1 MFVLILSF
9 ACVAAVIPVL
19 ASRLGRRVFYVASLV
34 PAGAFIWG
42 VRAYS
47 QISATS
53 PLTEQAAWVPQL
65 GLRIG
70 LRFDGFAFLM
80 LSLVAGIG
88 FFVFVYAGSYFHA
101 EPIIG
106 RFAAT
111 LLLFSGSMLGLVL
124 ADNLLA
130 LFMFWELTSITSY
143 LLISIEDNKAAA
155 RSGAMQALLITGM
168 GGLAM
173 LGGFVLLGEAA
184 GTYSM
189 AELLARPPSGSVV
202 NVALVLVLIGAFT
215 KSAQVPFHTWLPR
228 AMNAPTPV
236 SSYLHSATMVTAGV
250 YLVARFSPAFAE
262 YSLWRPL
269 VITFGLATML
279 IGAYRSLRQHDLKLL
294 LAYGTISQLG
304 LMMLLFGVGTSES
317 IFAGC
322 TLLIAHGIF
331 KAALFMLVGIID
343 HQSKTRDL
351 RVLGG
356 LGAQWPVVAV
366 TAGIVAASMAGIPPL
381 FGFLAKEEALAALGE
396 TGFSWGAFVLLGVVI
411 GSSLTVAYSARFVWG
426 AFGPPQASMI
436 RDLDP
441 AGHESAGE
449 QAPKPSKMFM
459 APVVALASLTLLFGL
474 LPSLIDPM
482 IAKAYES
489 LVGLTTDHHLALW
502 HGFTQALALS
512 VVAIG
517 AGFVLFCW
525 RQRVEK
531 LQESIPRVPSAQR
544 GYDRT
549 VKGLV
554 EGADAVTGFVQHGSL
569 PIYLGVILVTMIVL
583 PGVPLLSDSVMP
595 HLWFADSPMQV
606 VVGFIMI
613 VCACAAAVA
622 RRRFAAVLL
631 VGAVGYGMAALFVIQ
646 GAPDL
651 AITQLL
657 IETLGVAVFVLV
669 FRHLPANFVRNNL
682 PGRQGGQIVIA
693 LFAGVFIFL
702 FTLFAIGARTQRS
715 ISGEY
720 LKKAYSEAGGHNVV
734 NVIVVDFRGFD
745 TMGEI
750 VVLAVAALGVA
761 AIVRAKKAPAE
772 LKDEP
777 AAAEVE
783 S

>member
-1 MFVLILSF
+1 MFVLILAF
-9 ACVAAVIPVL
+9 GCVAAVLPVL
-19 ASRLGRRVFYVASLV
+19 ASRIGRGVFYVAAAV
-34 PAGAFIWG
+34 PAAAFIWG
-42 VRAYS
+42 VGAYG
-47 QISATS
+47 QISDS
-53 PLTEQAAWVPQL
+53 GPLLEQAAWVPQL
-65 GLRIG
+65 GLTLG

-88 FFVFVYAGSYFHA
+88 VLVFLYAGSYFHA

-111 LLLFSGSMLGLVL
+111 LLLFSGSMVGLVL

-130 LFMFWELTSITSY
+130 LFLFWELTSITSY
-143 LLISIEDNKAAA
+143 LLISIEDEKTAA

-189 AELLARPPSGSVV
+189 AELLERPPSGSVV
-202 NVALVLVLIGAFT
+202 NVALLLVLIGAFT
-215 KSAQVPFHTWLPR
+215 KSAQVPFHSWLPR

-250 YLVARFSPAFAE
+250 YLIARFTPAFAD
-262 YSLWRPL
+262 YSVWRPL
-269 VITFGLATML
+269 VISFGLASML
-279 IGAYRSLRQHDLKLL
+279 IGASRSLRQHDLKLL

-304 LMMLLFGVGTSES
+304 LMMLLFGVGTKES

-322 TLLIAHGIF
+322 TLLLAHGIF

-351 RVLGG
+351 RKLDR
-356 LGAQWPVVAV
+356 LGAQWPVVTA
-366 TAGIVAASMAGIPPL
+366 TAGVVAASMAGIPPL
-381 FGFLAKEEALAALGE
+381 FGFLAKEEALGALGE
-396 TGFSWGAFVLLGVVI
+396 TGFAWGVPVLIGVVI

-426 AFGPPQASMI
+426 AFGPRPVSMI
-436 RDLDP
+436 PHQGFVRNE
-441 AGHESAGE
+441 AVG
-449 QAPKPSKMFM
+449 QQVPKPSKMFL
-459 APVVALASLTLLFGL
+459 APVFVLAVLTLLFGL
-474 LPSLIDPM
+474 FPSLIDPV
-482 IAKAYES
+482 IARAYAS
-489 LVGLTTDHHLALW
+489 LVGVRAEHHLALW

-512 VVAIG
+512 AVAIG
-517 AGFVLFCW
+517 AGFALFSW
-525 RQRVEK
+525 RLRVEK
-531 LQESIPRVPSAQR
+531 LQDSMPQVPSAQR

-549 VKGLV
+549 VKGLL

-569 PIYLGVILVTMIVL
+569 PIYLGVILLTMIVL
-583 PGVPLLSDSVMP
+583 PGIPLLSDGVMP
-595 HLWFADSPMQV
+595 DLWFADSPMQV
-606 VVGFIMI
+606 VVGLIMI

-657 IETLGVAVFVLV
+657 IETLGVGVFVLA
-669 FRHLPANFVRNNL
+669 FRHLPADFVRSKF
-682 PGRQGGQIVIA
+682 RRSQGVQIAIA
-693 LFAGVFIFL
+693 LLAGVFVFL
-702 FTLFAIGARTQRS
+702 FTLFAIGARTEPS

-720 LKKAYSEAGGHNVV
+720 LDKAYSEAGGNNVV

-761 AIVRAKKAPAE
+761 ALVRAKRSP
-772 LKDEP
+772 
-777 AAAEVE
+777 AEVE
-783 S
+783 P

>member
-1 MFVLILSF
+1 MFVLILAF
-9 ACVAAVIPVL
+9 GCVAAVLPAL
-19 ASRLGRRVFYVASLV
+19 AARIGRGVFYVAAAV
-34 PAGAFIWG
+34 PAAAFIWG
-42 VRAYS
+42 VGAYG
-47 QISATS
+47 QIADSG
-53 PLTEQAAWVPQL
+53 PLIEQAAWVPQL
-65 GLRIG
+65 GLTLG

-88 FFVFVYAGSYFHA
+88 VLVFIYAGSYFHA

-111 LLLFSGSMLGLVL
+111 LLLFSGSMVGLVL

-130 LFMFWELTSITSY
+130 LFLFWELTSITSY
-143 LLISIEDNKAAA
+143 LLISIEDEKTAA

-189 AELLARPPSGSVV
+189 AELLARPPSGAVV

-215 KSAQVPFHTWLPR
+215 KSAQVPFHSWLPR

-250 YLVARFSPAFAE
+250 YLVARFTPAFAD

-269 VITFGLATML
+269 VISFGLASML

-304 LMMLLFGVGTSES
+304 LMMLLFGVGTKES

-322 TLLIAHGIF
+322 TLLLAHGIF

-351 RVLGG
+351 RKLDR
-356 LGAQWPVVAV
+356 LGAQWPVVAAA
-366 TAGIVAASMAGIPPL
+366 AGVVAASMAGIPPL
-381 FGFLAKEEALAALGE
+381 FGFIAKEEALGALGE
-396 TGFSWGAFVLLGVVI
+396 TGFAWGVPVLIGVVI
-411 GSSLTVAYSARFVWG
+411 GSSFTVAYSARFVWG
-426 AFGPPQASMI
+426 AFGPRPVSMI
-436 RDLDP
+436 PHQGSVRNE
-441 AGHESAGE
+441 AVG
-449 QAPKPSKMFM
+449 QQVPKPSKMFL
-459 APVVALASLTLLFGL
+459 APVVVLAALTLLFGL
-474 LPSLIDPM
+474 FPSLIDPV
-482 IAKAYES
+482 IARAYAS
-489 LVGLTTDHHLALW
+489 LVGVRAEDHLALW
-502 HGFTQALALS
+502 PGFTQALALS
-512 VVAIG
+512 AVAIG
-517 AGFVLFCW
+517 AGFALFWW
-525 RQRVEK
+525 RLRVEK
-531 LQESIPRVPSAQR
+531 LQDSMPKVASAQR

-549 VKGLV
+549 VKGLL

-569 PIYLGVILVTMIVL
+569 PIYLGVILLTMIVL
-583 PGVPLLSDSVMP
+583 PGVPLLSDGVMP
-595 HLWFADSPMQV
+595 DLWFADSPMQV

-657 IETLGVAVFVLV
+657 IETLGVGVFVLA
-669 FRHLPANFVRNNL
+669 FRHLPADFVR
-682 PGRQGGQIVIA
+682 PKFRRSQGAQIAIA
-693 LFAGVFIFL
+693 LLAGVFVFL
-702 FTLFAIGARTQRS
+702 FTLFAIGARTEPS

-720 LKKAYSEAGGHNVV
+720 LDKAYSEAGGNNVV

-761 AIVRAKKAPAE
+761 ALVRAKRSP
-772 LKDEP
+772 
-777 AAAEVE
+777 AEVE
-783 S
+783 P

>member
-1 MFVLILSF
+1 MFVLILAF
-9 ACVAAVIPVL
+9 GCVAAVLPAL
-19 ASRLGRRVFYVASLV
+19 AARIGRRVFYVAVAV
-34 PAGAFIWG
+34 PAAAFIWG
-42 VRAYS
+42 IWAYG
-47 QISATS
+47 QISDS
-53 PLTEQAAWVPQL
+53 GPLIEQAAWVPQL
-65 GLRIG
+65 GLTLG

-88 FFVFVYAGSYFHA
+88 VLVFIYAGSYFHA

-111 LLLFSGSMLGLVL
+111 LLLFSGSMVGLVL

-130 LFMFWELTSITSY
+130 LFLFWELTSITSY
-143 LLISIEDNKAAA
+143 LLISIEDEKTAA

-202 NVALVLVLIGAFT
+202 NFALVLVLIGAFT
-215 KSAQVPFHTWLPR
+215 KSAQVPFHSWLPR

-250 YLVARFSPAFAE
+250 YLVARFTPAFAD

-269 VITFGLATML
+269 VISFGLASML

-294 LAYGTISQLG
+294 LAFGTISQLG
-304 LMMLLFGVGTSES
+304 LMMLLFGVGTKES

-322 TLLIAHGIF
+322 TLLLAHGIF

-351 RVLGG
+351 RKLDR
-356 LGAQWPVVAV
+356 LGAQWPVVAAA
-366 TAGIVAASMAGIPPL
+366 AGVVAASMAGIPPL
-381 FGFLAKEEALAALGE
+381 FGFLAKEEALGALGE
-396 TGFSWGAFVLLGVVI
+396 TGFAWGVPVLIGVVL
-411 GSSLTVAYSARFVWG
+411 GSSFTVAYSARFVWG
-426 AFGPPQASMI
+426 AFGPRPGSMMPHQSSV
-436 RDLDP
+436 RSETVGQQVP
-441 AGHESAGE
+441 N
-449 QAPKPSKMFM
+449 PSEMFL
-459 APVVALASLTLLFGL
+459 APVFVLAVLTLLFGL
-474 LPSLIDPM
+474 FPSLIDPI
-482 IAKAYES
+482 IARAYAS
-489 LVGLTTDHHLALW
+489 LVGVRAEHHLALW

-512 VVAIG
+512 AVAIG
-517 AGFVLFCW
+517 AGFALFWW
-525 RQRVEK
+525 RVRVEK
-531 LQESIPRVPSAQR
+531 LQDSMPKVPSAQR
-544 GYDRT
+544 AYDRT
-549 VKGLV
+549 VKGLL

-569 PIYLGVILVTMIVL
+569 PIYLGVILLTMIVL
-583 PGVPLLSDSVMP
+583 PGIPLLSDGVMP
-595 HLWFADSPMQV
+595 ELWFADSPMQV

-657 IETLGVAVFVLV
+657 IETLGVGVFVLA
-669 FRHLPANFVRNNL
+669 FRHLPADFVR
-682 PGRQGGQIVIA
+682 PKFRRSQGAQIAIA
-693 LFAGVFIFL
+693 LLAGVFVFL
-702 FTLFAIGARTQRS
+702 FTLFAIGARTEPS

-720 LKKAYSEAGGHNVV
+720 LDKAHSQAGGNNVV

-761 AIVRAKKAPAE
+761 ALVRAKRSP
-772 LKDEP
+772 
-777 AAAEVE
+777 AEVE

>member
-9 ACVAAVIPVL
+9 AVVAGLLFAL
-19 ASRLGRRVFYVASLV
+19 APLLGRRVFYVAALV
-34 PAGAFIWG
+34 PAVAFIWG
-42 VRAYS
+42 ALAYS
-47 QISATS
+47 KLSVS
-53 PLTEQAAWVPQL
+53 GPLTEQAAWVPQL
-65 GLRIG
+65 GLTLG

-80 LSLVAGIG
+80 LSLVAGVG
-88 FFVFVYAGSYFHA
+88 FLVFVYAGSYFHT
-101 EPIIG
+101 EPIIA

-124 ADNLLA
+124 SDNLLA

-143 LLISIEDNKAAA
+143 FLISIEDNKAAA
-155 RSGAMQALLITGM
+155 RSGALQALLITSM

-189 AELLARPPSGSVV
+189 VELLARPPSGSVV
-202 NVALVLVLIGAFT
+202 NVALLLVLIGAFT

-250 YLVARFSPAFAE
+250 YLVARFTPAFAN
-262 YSLWRPL
+262 YTPWRPL
-269 VITFGLATML
+269 VITVGLATML

-304 LMMLLFGVGTSES
+304 LMMLLFGVGTKES

-322 TLLIAHGIF
+322 TLLLAHGIF

-343 HQSKTRDL
+343 HQTHTRDL

-356 LGAQWPVVAV
+356 LRAQWPVVAV
-366 TAGIVAASMAGIPPL
+366 IAGIVAASMAGIPTM

-396 TGFSWGAFVLLGVVI
+396 TGFAWGVLVLFGVVI
-411 GSSLTVAYSARFVWG
+411 GSSLTVAYSVRFVWG
-426 AFGPPQASMI
+426 AFGPRQVSMI
-436 RDLDP
+436 RDQDYVGNEAL
-441 AGHESAGE
+441 GE
-449 QAPKPSKMFM
+449 LAPKPSKMFL
-459 APVVALASLTLLFGL
+459 APVVVLAALTLLFGL

-482 IAKAYES
+482 IAQAYES
-489 LVGLTTDHHLALW
+489 IVGQTADHHLALW
-502 HGFTQALALS
+502 HGFTQALVLS
-512 VVAIG
+512 AVAIG
-517 AGFVLFCW
+517 AGFALFWW
-525 RQRVEK
+525 RQRIEK
-531 LQESIPRVPSAQR
+531 LQDSVPQLPSAQR

-549 VKGLV
+549 LKGLL

-569 PIYLGVILVTMIVL
+569 PIYLGVILLTMIVL
-583 PGVPLLSDSVMP
+583 PGVPLLSDAVMP
-595 HLWFADSPMQV
+595 EVWFADSPMQI

-613 VCACAAAVA
+613 VCAFAAAMA

-657 IETLGVAVFVLV
+657 IETLGIAVFVLA
-669 FRHLPANFVRNNL
+669 FRHLPADFVRPKL
-682 PGRQGGQIVIA
+682 RGSQGVRIA
-693 LFAGVFIFL
+693 VAVLAGLFVFG
-702 FTLFAIGARTQRS
+702 FTLVAIGARTEPS

-720 LKKAYSEAGGHNVV
+720 LDKAYSQGGGNNVV

-761 AIVRAKKAPAE
+761 AIVRAKKTPAE
-772 LKDEP
+772 SKVEP
-777 AAAEVE
+777 SRTEMK

>member
-9 ACVAAVIPVL
+9 AFVAALLPGV
-19 ASRLGRRVFYVASLV
+19 ASLLGRRVFYVAALV
-34 PAGAFIWG
+34 PTGAFIWG
-42 VRAYS
+42 VWAYS
-47 QISATS
+47 QIATTG
-53 PLTEQAAWVPQL
+53 PLIEQAAWVPQL
-65 GLRIG
+65 GLTLG

-88 FFVFVYAGSYFHA
+88 VLVFVYAGSYFHT

-111 LLLFSGSMLGLVL
+111 LLLFAGSMLGLVL
-124 ADNLLA
+124 SDNLLA

-155 RSGAMQALLITGM
+155 RTGALQALLMTGM

-184 GTYSM
+184 DTYSM

-202 NVALVLVLIGAFT
+202 NVALLLVLIGAFT
-215 KSAQVPFHTWLPR
+215 KSAQVPFHSWLPR

-250 YLVARFSPAFAE
+250 YLVARFTPAFAE

-269 VITFGLATML
+269 VITFGLTTML
-279 IGAYRSLRQHDLKLL
+279 LGAYRSLRQHDLKLL

-304 LMMLLFGVGTSES
+304 LMMLLFGVGTKES

-322 TLLIAHGIF
+322 TLLLAHGIF

-343 HQSKTRDL
+343 HQTHTRDL

-356 LGAQWPVVAV
+356 LHAQWPVVAV

-396 TGFSWGAFVLLGVVI
+396 TGFAWGALVLLGVVV

-426 AFGPPQASMI
+426 AFGPRQVTMI
-436 RDLDP
+436 RDQDYVGNE
-441 AGHESAGE
+441 AVGE
-449 QAPKPSKMFM
+449 QAPKPSNMFL
-459 APVVALASLTLLFGL
+459 APVFVLAALTVVFGV
-474 LPSLIDPM
+474 LPWLVDPM
-482 IAKAYES
+482 IARAYES
-489 LVGLTTDHHLALW
+489 LVGKSTDHHLALW
-502 HGFTQALALS
+502 HGFGQALALS
-512 VVAIG
+512 AVAIG
-517 AGFVLFCW
+517 AGCALFW
-525 RQRVEK
+525 RRKRIEE
-531 LQESIPRVPSAQR
+531 LQESMPRVPSAQR

-549 VKGLV
+549 VKGLLEV
-554 EGADAVTGFVQHGSL
+554 ADAVTGFVQHGSL
-569 PIYLGVILVTMIVL
+569 PIYLGVILLTMIVL
-583 PGVPLLSDSVMP
+583 PGVPLLRDSVMP
-595 HLWFADSPMQV
+595 DLWFADSPMQV
-606 VVGFIMI
+606 VVGFIMV

-622 RRRFAAVLL
+622 RRRFAAVIL
-631 VGAVGYGMAALFVIQ
+631 VGAVGYGMAALFVMQ

-657 IETLGVAVFVLV
+657 IETLGVAVFVLA
-669 FRHLPANFVRNNL
+669 FRHLPADFVRPKL
-682 PGRQGGQIVIA
+682 RGSQVARIA
-693 LFAGVFIFL
+693 VAALAGLFIFG
-702 FTLFAIGARTQRS
+702 FTLFAIGARTEPS

-720 LKKAYSEAGGHNVV
+720 LDKAYSEGGGHNVV

-761 AIVRAKKAPAE
+761 AIVRAKRAPTTAE
-772 LKDEP
+772 AESS
-777 AAAEVE
+777 ATEVE
-783 S
+783 V

>member
-1 MFVLILSF
+1 MFILLLSF
-9 ACVAAVIPVL
+9 LAVAAILPAL
-19 ASRLGRRVFYVASLV
+19 AKYLGRRVFYVAAGV
-34 PAGAFIWG
+34 PAAACVWG
-42 VRAYS
+42 VWAYGKITVS
-47 QISATS
+47 GPIN
-53 PLTEQAAWVPQL
+53 EQAVWVPQL
-65 GLRIG
+65 GLTLG
-70 LRFDGFAFLM
+70 LRFYGFAFLM

-88 FFVFVYAGSYFHA
+88 VLVFVYSASYFHG

-130 LFMFWELTSITSY
+130 LFLFWELTSISSY
-143 LLISIEDNKAAA
+143 LLISIEDEKVAA
-155 RSGAMQALLITGM
+155 RSGALQALLITGM

-189 AELLARPPSGSVV
+189 SELLSKPPSGSVV
-202 NVALVLVLIGAFT
+202 TAALVLVLIGAFT
-215 KSAQVPFHTWLPR
+215 KSAQVPFHSWLPR

-250 YLVARFSPAFAE
+250 YLVARFTPAFAE
-262 YSLWRPL
+262 YSIWRPL
-269 VITFGLATML
+269 VIFFGLSSML

-304 LMMLLFGVGTSES
+304 LMMLLFGVGTKES

-322 TLLIAHGIF
+322 TLLLAHGIF

-343 HQSKTRDL
+343 HQTHTRDI

-366 TAGIVAASMAGIPPL
+366 TAGVVAASMAGIPPL
-381 FGFLAKEEALAALGE
+381 FGFLAKEEALAAVGE
-396 TGFSWGAFVLLGVVI
+396 TGFAWGAVVVAGVVV
-411 GSSLTVAYSARFVWG
+411 GSMLTVAYSARFLWG
-426 AFGPPQASMI
+426 AFGPQQVQIVRDQDYVGEHAPQ
-436 RDLDP
+436 P
-441 AGHESAGE
+441 A
-449 QAPKPSKMFM
+449 KMFV
-459 APVVALASLTLLFGL
+459 APVILLAGLSILFGL
-474 LPSLIDPM
+474 LPSLINPVVSS
-482 IAKAYES
+482 AYES
-489 LVGLTTDHHLALW
+489 LVGSTSEHHLALW

-512 VVAIG
+512 ALVVI
-517 AGFVLFCW
+517 AGGTLFW
-525 RQRVEK
+525 QRERVE
-531 LQESIPRVPSAQR
+531 SIQDSMPRLPSAQHV
-544 GYDRT
+544 YDRT
-549 VKGLV
+549 VKGLLV
-554 EGADAVTGFVQHGSL
+554 TADAVTGFVQHGSL
-569 PIYLGVILVTMIVL
+569 PIYLGIILLTMIVL
-583 PGVPLLSDSVMP
+583 PGVPLLSDGVMP
-595 HLWFADSPMQV
+595 TVWLADSPMQV
-606 VVGFIMI
+606 FVGFIMI

-657 IETLGVAVFVLV
+657 IETLGVAVFVLA
-669 FRHLPANFVRNNL
+669 FRHLPADFPRPKL
-682 PGRQGGQIVIA
+682 PRTQFLRIA
-693 LFAGVFIFL
+693 IAVLSGLFIFG
-702 FTLFAIGARTQRS
+702 FTLFAIGAKTGPT

-720 LKKAYSEAGGHNVV
+720 LDKAYSEGGGRNVV

-745 TMGEI
+745 TLGEI

-761 AIVRAKKAPAE
+761 AIVRAKKPPTAVEEE
-772 LKDEP
+772 LHNAK
-777 AAAEVE
+777 VE

>member
-1 MFVLILSF
+1 MFILILSF
-9 ACVAAVIPVL
+9 LVAAAVL
-19 ASRLGRRVFYVASLV
+19 PALAKKLGREVFYVAALV
-34 PAGAFIWG
+34 PAATCVWG
-42 VRAYS
+42 VWAYS
-47 QISATS
+47 KISES
-53 PLTEQAAWVPQL
+53 GPISEQAAWVPQL
-65 GLRIG
+65 GLTLG

-88 FFVFVYAGSYFHA
+88 VLVFVYAGSYFHQ

-111 LLLFSGSMLGLVL
+111 LLLFSGSMIGLVL

-130 LFMFWELTSITSY
+130 LFLFWELTSITSY
-143 LLISIEDNKAAA
+143 LLISIEDEKTAA
-155 RSGAMQALLITGM
+155 RSGALQALLITGM

-189 AELLARPPSGSVV
+189 SALLSKPPSGSVATA
-202 NVALVLVLIGAFT
+202 ALVLVLIGAFT

-250 YLVARFSPAFAE
+250 YLVARFTPAFAE
-262 YSLWRPL
+262 YSIWRPL
-269 VITFGLATML
+269 VISFGLATML
-279 IGAYRSLRQHDLKLL
+279 IGAYRSLRQHDLKLI

-304 LMMLLFGVGTSES
+304 LMMLLFGVGTKES

-322 TLLIAHGIF
+322 TLLLAHGIF

-343 HQSKTRDL
+343 HQTHTRDI

-356 LGAQWPVVAV
+356 LGAQWPVLTVA
-366 TAGIVAASMAGIPPL
+366 AGVVAASMAGIPPL
-381 FGFLAKEEALAALGE
+381 FGFIAKEEALAALGE
-396 TGFSWGAFVLLGVVI
+396 TGWRWGVVVLIGVVI
-411 GSSLTVAYSARFVWG
+411 GSTLTVAYSARFLWG
-426 AFGPPQASMI
+426 AFGPQQVRI
-436 RDLDP
+436 L
-441 AGHESAGE
+441 GE
-449 QAPKPSKMFM
+449 QGSVPQGSAPQPSKMFV
-459 APVVALASLTLLFGL
+459 APVMVLAALTVLFGL
-474 LPSLIDPM
+474 LPSLIDPVV
-482 IAKAYES
+482 ARAYES
-489 LVGLTTDHHLALW
+489 LVGSSSEHQLALW

-512 VVAIG
+512 ALAIFAGG
-517 AGFVLFCW
+517 ALFWW
-525 RQRVEK
+525 RQRVERFQDSVPH
-531 LQESIPRVPSAQR
+531 LPSAQS
-544 GYDRT
+544 GFDRT
-549 VKGLV
+549 VKGLLV
-554 EGADAVTGFVQHGSL
+554 SADAVTGFVQHGSL
-569 PIYLGVILVTMIVL
+569 PIYLGIILLTMIVL
-583 PGVPLLSDSVMP
+583 PGVPLLSDGVMP
-595 HLWFADSPMQV
+595 NIWLADSPLQV

-613 VCACAAAVA
+613 VCAVGAAVA

-657 IETLGVAVFVLV
+657 IETLGVAVFVLA
-669 FRHLPANFVRNNL
+669 FRHLPADFARPKL
-682 PGRQGGQIVIA
+682 PGSQLIRIAIA
-693 LFAGVFIFL
+693 LLSGLFVFG
-702 FTLFAIGARTQRS
+702 FTLFAIGARTEPT
-715 ISGEY
+715 ISGQY
-720 LKKAYSEAGGHNVV
+720 LDKAYSEGGGNNVV

-761 AIVRAKKAPAE
+761 AIVRAKKPPV
-772 LKDEP
+772 KD
-777 AAAEVE
+777 ATGLTSAEVD